1 MTNYSGI
8 DEIACDG
15 KNKTH
20 IGLLSTL
27 CVNGSFNE
35 LHCMPPDEKRP
46 WRIALGVW
54 TLIVIAVGIFGNVFT
69 LLAIPYAARR
79 QRYLSSLTVAK

>member
-1 MTNYSGI
+1 
-8 DEIACDG
+8 
-15 KNKTH
+15 
-20 IGLLSTL
+20 
-27 CVNGSFNE
+27 
-35 LHCMPPDEKRP
+35 MPPDEKRP

-79 QRYLSSLTVAK
+79 QRYLSTLTVAK

>member
-1 MTNYSGI
+1 MTYYSGI
-8 DEIACDG
+8 NSIACDG

-20 IGLLSTL
+20 IGLLSTI

-35 LHCMPPDEKRP
+35 LHCIPPDEKRP

-54 TLIVIAVGIFGNVFT
+54 TLIIITVGIFGNVFT

-79 QRYLSSLTVAK
+79 QRYHTLVTVNK